1 MENENTKRIEE
12 LAEQIINSNIDET
25 PTVEELQEAEIP
37 NEVVE
42 ELKEALAQP
51 NNATDT
57 RAVENE
63 APQSQNPQPQT
74 TQKSQNPQ
82 NTQVQSVEEKE
93 KMLPQSQVNEIVA
106 KARKEGRESAMKEIL
121 ARYGVTSE
129 DDFNAIYDKGTRYDM
144 LNDEYL
150 GQSKSYKEVIADN
163 ALLKSKFDSGKYD
176 SVKAILRGK
185 GLDITPENIDAIF
198 PEFPEWHRK
207 VQVTPQY
214 VAEATQTHATQERTP
229 QPTTLRKLGNEVKV
243 NTGEEDSEYNRAMKL
258 YGFNRKGGK

>member
-1 MENENTKRIEE
+1 MENENTRKIEE

-25 PTVEELQEAEIP
+25 PTVEELKEAEIP

-51 NNATDT
+51 NATDT
-57 RAVENE
+57 RAVE
-63 APQSQNPQPQT
+63 Q
-74 TQKSQNPQ
+74 PQ
-82 NTQVQSVEEKE
+82 NTETTEVE
-93 KMLPQSQVNEIVA
+93 KMLPQSQVNDIVA

-121 ARYGVTSE
+121 ARYGVASE

-214 VAEATQTHATQERTP
+214 VAEATQVHATQERTP
-229 QPTTLRKLGNEVKV
+229 QPTTLRRLGNEVKV